1 MGLTEDRL
9 SPIVAPQPTYRQRK
23 THTFQIS
30 NMFRKTL
37 AILALVA
44 PFSVACAAP
53 QRDLLQDETATA
65 APAQTT
71 APATDEIDTAANTTT
86 TTTEEASASQAAAPE
101 ATMPQTGYEW
111 MQAYNPYAQ
120 FLGAWY
126 PGAGIEAYEA
136 AMNATAAQFAGR
148 SRSIHAI
155 QNPSDASVEPSVL
168 HAILRWL
175 VSRSRIR
182 VCCQCIDWLSKFF
195 SPYFPN
201 H

>member
-1 MGLTEDRL
+1 MGTDRSKHTHTLFKLATCSERHWQSSPSWPSSL
-9 SPIVAPQPTYRQRK
+9 SLAPLLSVPCFRTRPPPLPLLQPLPLQPTRLTPQQTRRRRRPRK
-23 THTFQIS
+23 RRP
-30 NMFRKTL
+30 RKLLHHRRPLLRGPPCHRLVLSGCKPTTL
-37 AILALVA
+37 MLSSWWLV
-44 PFSVACAAP
+44 PRRRNRGLRNSHERHRRSV
-53 QRDLLQDETATA
+53 RR
-65 APAQTT
+65 
-71 APATDEIDTAANTTT
+71 
-86 TTTEEASASQAAAPE
+86 S
-101 ATMPQTGYEW
+101 
-111 MQAYNPYAQ
+111 
-120 FLGAWY
+120 
-126 PGAGIEAYEA
+126 
-136 AMNATAAQFAGR
+136 R